1 MTFSRVREE
10 WGGPVLTAQI
20 GTGRMNWQH
29 GDKVSQMPKQITLI
43 NPFRCRLWDL
53 HDRFEANITE
63 ENCRGEVES
72 ISRHGQIVPALGRAL
87 RGNPDYDVEI
97 ICGARRL
104 FVARHIKRDLAVE
117 LREVSDREALI
128 LMDTEN
134 RQRTDI
140 SPYERGMSYGRWLR
154 SGHFQSQ
161 EDIAR
166 ALRISAAQVSRL
178 LKLARLPAVVVDA
191 FASPCDIY
199 ESWGLELVEALG
211 EPERRAQT
219 IKRARAIC
227 SQNPRPSGA
236 DVYRELLMSG
246 CKGRRPKAANHDEVV
261 KDHCGRPLFR
271 IRQLRNS
278 VALLFPVERT
288 PATTL
293 AAIRQTLATMLVD
306 VPTALEAEQ
315 D

>member
-1 MTFSRVREE
+1 
-10 WGGPVLTAQI
+10 
-20 GTGRMNWQH
+20 
-29 GDKVSQMPKQITLI
+29 
-43 NPFRCRLWDL
+43 
-53 HDRFEANITE
+53 
-63 ENCRGEVES
+63 
-72 ISRHGQIVPALGRAL
+72 
-87 RGNPDYDVEI
+87 VEI

-104 FVARHIKRDLAVE
+104 FVARHIKPDLAVE
-117 LREVSDREALI
+117 LRDVSDREALI

-140 SPYERGMSYGRWLR
+140 SPYERGMSYGRWLS

-166 ALRISAAQVSRL
+166 ALKVSAAQVSRL

-219 IKRARAIC
+219 IKRARALC
-227 SQNPRPSGA
+227 TQNPRPRGA
-236 DVYRELLMSG
+236 DVYRELLTSG
-246 CKGRRPKAANHDEVV
+246 CKGGRTKATKHDEVV
-261 KDHCGRPLFR
+261 KDNSGQPLFR

-278 VALLFPVERT
+278 IALLLPVEKT

-293 AAIRQTLATMLVD
+293 AAIRQTLVTMLG
-306 VPTALEAEQ
+306 VPTAALEADQ

>member
-1 MTFSRVREE
+1 MGRSVRTE
-10 WGGPVLTAQI
+10 LA
-20 GTGRMNWQH
+20 M
-29 GDKVSQMPKQITLI
+29 GDKGSQMPKQITLI
-43 NPFRCRLWDL
+43 NPFRYRLWDL

-63 ENCRGEVES
+63 ESCRAEVES
-72 ISRHGQIVPALGRAL
+72 ISRHGQIVPALGRAV
-87 RGNPDYDVEI
+87 RGNPGYDVEI

-117 LREVSDREALI
+117 LRDVSDREALI

-140 SPYERGMSYGRWLR
+140 SPYERGMSYGRWLS

-166 ALRISAAQVSRL
+166 ALKVSAAQVSRL

-219 IKRARAIC
+219 IKRARALC
-227 SQNPRPSGA
+227 TQNPRPRGA
-236 DVYRELLMSG
+236 DVYRELLTSG
-246 CKGRRPKAANHDEVV
+246 CKGGRTKATKHDEVV
-261 KDHCGRPLFR
+261 KDNSGQPLFR

-278 VALLFPVERT
+278 IALLLPVEKT

-293 AAIRQTLATMLVD
+293 AAIRQTLVTMLG
-306 VPTALEAEQ
+306 VPTAALEADQ